1 MSRGGPYIPA
11 MDESPVWSPL
21 RKRMRHAAW
30 ACVAIVA
37 LPALFVFFLEH
48 LWEPRFEWPLAFT
61 MTLLFLYIMSAQYRL
76 GNWPCPR
83 CGRPWFGRPW
93 YHPAPFL
100 LCRHRCAACGL
111 KAGEDPST
119 PEED

>member
-1 MSRGGPYIPA
+1 MKKAEI
-11 MDESPVWSPL
+11 D
-21 RKRMRHAAW
+21 KR
-30 ACVAIVA
+30 
-37 LPALFVFFLEH
+37 
-48 LWEPRFEWPLAFT
+48 
-61 MTLLFLYIMSAQYRL
+61 LLDLKARQ
-76 GNWPCPR
+76 GTGEKTPCPR